1 MKKREII
8 LITVC
13 FTVLSGVTYALIGK
27 DFSNEKDK
35 NQKIEILQ
43 SSVSSVSSVS
53 SSSNNSE
60 NGIDKI
66 EATDSTGSGDTWD
79 EKVKQKEELEKN
91 GGSYPDNY
99 VKENPPISD
108 EIADKFL
115 SGSTEE
121 NNANES
127 NTNDSKKATRKY
139 INVNQQIQQKA
150 TTCAPTAVS
159 MILSTRGKNISQD
172 QLALEMGTTDDF
184 GTHNKD
190 AIRVL
195 NKHLFGYEIPANNQ
209 DGYRIAT
216 VKCADQN
223 SEDLK
228 LFKERVKENIDNGY
242 PLYYTIDN
250 SRMYDNRTGEHNLI
264 GNGYLTNSD
273 GTDIEYIYYIDPSPY
288 MQDAKY
294 GGLKKV
300 TPKELLEA
308 MIPCMEPNY
317 AW

>member
-13 FTVLSGVTYALIGK
+13 FTVLAGVTYALIGK
-27 DFSNEKDK
+27 GFSNEKDES
-35 NQKIEILQ
+35 QKIEILQ
-43 SSVSSVSSVS
+43 SSAS
-53 SSSNNSE
+53 SSSNNKE
-60 NGIDKI
+60 NGINKI
-66 EATDSTGSGDTWD
+66 DSTDFTGSGITWE

-91 GGSYPDNY
+91 GGSYPENY
-99 VKENPPISD
+99 IKENPPISD
-108 EIADKFL
+108 EIADKSL
-115 SGSTEE
+115 SSSTEE
-121 NNANES
+121 SKANES
-127 NTNDSKKATRKY
+127 KANENKPKGASKKY
-139 INVNQQIQQKA
+139 INVNQQVQQKE

-159 MILSTRGKNISQD
+159 MMLSSRGKKVSQD
-172 QLALEMGTTDDF
+172 QLALEMGTTTDF
-184 GTHNKD
+184 GTHNND

-195 NKHLFGYEIPANNQ
+195 NMHLFGYEAPSSNQ

-216 VKCADQN
+216 VKSADKD

-242 PLYYTIDN
+242 PLYYTIEN
-250 SRMYDNRTGEHNLI
+250 SIMYDTGGGEHNLI

-273 GTDIEYIYYIDPSPY
+273 GTDIEYIYYIDPSPTR
-288 MQDAKY
+288 QDPTY

-300 TPKELLEA
+300 TPQELLEA
-308 MIPCMEPNY
+308 MIPCVEPNY